1 MKKSSIIILVVIAAA
16 VGIIISTSTEAS
28 AYVTFST
35 AKEMAENGDAKM
47 IHVVG
52 ELKKDAMGR
61 PVGVVPSPSKMSVT
75 FMMIDEDQREQQV
88 FLNDPMPAD
97 LLKSEQVVVIGNYKD
112 DVFVADQVLLKC
124 PSKYEEEAEFK

>member
-1 MKKSSIIILVVIAAA
+1 MKKSSIIGLVVIAVA
-16 VGIIISTSTEAS
+16 VTIIISTSAEAS

-35 AKEMAENGDAKM
+35 AKEMAENGDSKM

-52 ELKKDAMGR
+52 ELKKDAAGR
-61 PVGVVPSPSKMSVT
+61 PVGVVPSPNKLSVS
-75 FMMIDEDQREQQV
+75 FMMVDEDKIEQQV

-97 LLKSEQVVVIGNYKD
+97 LLKSEQVVVIGNYEN

-124 PSKYEEEAEFK
+124 PSKYEESEFK

>member
-1 MKKSSIIILVVIAAA
+1 MKKSSIIGLVVIAAA
-16 VGIIISTSTEAS
+16 VAIIISTSAEAS

-35 AKEMAENGDAKM
+35 AKEMAESGDSKM

-52 ELKKDAMGR
+52 ELKKDGMGR
-61 PVGVVPSPSKMSVT
+61 PVGIVPGPSRLSVT
-75 FMMIDEDQREQQV
+75 FTMIDEDQKEQTV

-97 LLKSEQVVVIGNYKD
+97 LLKSEQVVVIGNYQD

-124 PSKYEEEAEFK
+124 PSKYEETEY